1 MVSSDGDYESSERE
15 INETRRSHTPS
26 ISSQTYAIP
35 MIHDDSDDA
44 SSLHQYDEDSTSSND
59 SQSESSDNGAVRS
72 ITPLDTQSFDAAA
85 STTSLDFNEAS
96 TDEFL
101 HETLPI
107 AKKLTTIDNDID
119 SPPAMIDISK
129 YIFDS
134 LTHAIEEVDFS
145 ETLALQTR
153 ISGTINFK
161 SLELKDLIDKTQERL
176 LTLRQRYES
185 GVVVSNKLKENLDY
199 SRKKIDEINSMLGT
213 EYPIEYNQARDKIL
227 ERHFEE
233 NQ

>member
-1 MVSSDGDYESSERE
+1 MINSDGSYESGD
-15 INETRRSHTPS
+15 IPVNESRRSHTPS
-26 ISSQTYAIP
+26 ISSQTYVIP
-35 MIHDDSDDA
+35 IINDDTDY
-44 SSLHQYDEDSTSSND
+44 SSSMRQSDEDSSSSNT
-59 SQSESSDNGAVRS
+59 SQSDDDAVRS
-72 ITPLDTQSFDAAA
+72 ISPLDSRSFGAVDSAM
-85 STTSLDFNEAS
+85 SSEFNEAS

-101 HETLPI
+101 HENLPL
-107 AKKLTTIDNDID
+107 ANKLTTIDNGNDT
-119 SPPAMIDISK
+119 PPAMIDISK

-134 LTHAIEEVDFS
+134 LSHAIEETDFS

-161 SLELKDLIDKTQERL
+161 SLELKDLIDKTQEKL
-176 LTLRQRYES
+176 LHLRQRYES

-213 EYPIEYNQARDKIL
+213 EYPIEFNQARDKVL

-233 NQ
+233 DS